1 MQPVFSFFDTAI
13 KRSLSFSKV
22 EFERDAALLHRWQQQ
37 PYVVPYWKLNISFED
52 YKKHLKKF
60 LDDEHQTL
68 YLGLIDGVPM
78 SYWEAYWV
86 RGDVIENA
94 YDPHPEDQGIHLL
107 IGEEAFLGK
116 GYALPLLRAI
126 VNFQFLHQETEKV
139 IAEPDIRNEK
149 MIHVFEKC
157 GFEKVKPI
165 ELPDKTGMLMYCHRE
180 AFERRWKDVFER
192 DTKSV

>member
-1 MQPVFSFFDTAI
+1 MKPEFSFYDPTI
-13 KRSLSFSKV
+13 EKSISFVKADL
-22 EFERDAALLHRWQQQ
+22 ERDVSLLHKWQHQ
-37 PYVVPYWKLNISFED
+37 PYVIPFWKLDISLKD
-52 YKKHLKKF
+52 YRTHLENF
-60 LDDEHQTL
+60 LADQHQTL

-86 RGDVIENA
+86 IGDVVENC

-107 IGEEAFLGK
+107 IGEEDYLSK
-116 GYALPLLRAI
+116 GYALPLLRAMI
-126 VNFQFLHQETEKV
+126 RFQFLSKGTEKV
-139 IAEPDIRNEK
+139 IAEPDILNEK

-180 AFERRWKDVFER
+180 TFERRWEDVFK
-192 DTKSV
+192 TATA

>member
-1 MQPVFSFFDTAI
+1 MLPAFSFYDSTIEKTLTFV
-13 KRSLSFSKV
+13 KV
-22 EFERDAALLHRWQQQ
+22 DLERDVALLHKWQQQ
-37 PYVVPYWKLNISFED
+37 PYVVPFWQLDISFEN
-52 YKKHLKKF
+52 YEKHLEKF
-60 LDDEHQTL
+60 LADKHQTL

-86 RGDVIENA
+86 KGDVVETS

-107 IGEEAFLGK
+107 IGEEDYLGK
-116 GYALPLLRAI
+116 GYALPLLRGI
-126 VNFQFLHQETEKV
+126 VRFQFQSKGTEKV
-139 IAEPDIRNEK
+139 IAEPDITNEK

-180 AFERRWKDVFER
+180 TFERRWEDVFKR
-192 DTKSV
+192 AAAK